1 MWSSFRRRAASILG
15 DATGDASDAI
25 RSVAKGGRSELKK
38 QAGKAMQAGLRRK
51 TEAQGMAARGNEGI
65 RRAASERAAE
75 AANSLRRKS
84 LDAADRASAGATAV
98 GEEIRQKSLDAASRA
113 TARATAAGDIAAK
126 NAPRLAEAATAVASK
141 AAKETKRT
149 LATELRETK
158 DKALRWLWWWS
169 LAAVGVYAF
178 ASSVPRELIR
188 YYFKERMI
196 EGEQSEKRKEPAS
209 S

>member
-1 MWSSFRRRAASILG
+1 M
-15 DATGDASDAI
+15 
-25 RSVAKGGRSELKK
+25 
-38 QAGKAMQAGLRRK
+38 
-51 TEAQGMAARGNEGI
+51 
-65 RRAASERAAE
+65 
-75 AANSLRRKS
+75 
-84 LDAADRASAGATAV
+84 

-196 EGEQSEKRKEPAS
+196 EGEESEKRKEPAS

>member
-1 MWSSFRRRAASILG
+1 M
-15 DATGDASDAI
+15 
-25 RSVAKGGRSELKK
+25 
-38 QAGKAMQAGLRRK
+38 
-51 TEAQGMAARGNEGI
+51 
-65 RRAASERAAE
+65 
-75 AANSLRRKS
+75 
-84 LDAADRASAGATAV
+84 
-98 GEEIRQKSLDAASRA
+98 
-113 TARATAAGDIAAK
+113 
-126 NAPRLAEAATAVASK
+126 ASK

-196 EGEQSEKRKEPAS
+196 EGEESEKRKEPAS